1 MRIADIHRAVGI
13 RFRARCSGKVVY
25 PLRPDAELA
34 ARMHNYQFIC
44 EDMQAY
50 WCILHQCWHIGHKDK
65 RSYAHAMIEGDYLW
79 FIDWEANSAHAV

>member
-1 MRIADIHRAVGI
+1 
-13 RFRARCSGKVVY
+13 
-25 PLRPDAELA
+25 
-34 ARMHNYQFIC
+34 MHNYQFIC